1 MSIDSKT
8 LMKYLYDAGLIEEI
22 ESKLNYYIYF
32 LDFIGEYT
40 PYINGAGMDFDTKY
54 TYEVEKVIKYND
66 KEIYYSHESETF
78 NGENGYTPD
87 KYYRGKVICSYK
99 TNLKDPKL
107 VELYTKQK
115 LEKAIIADYGIT
127 NEVIN
132 NFYNN
137 PVQENENELS
147 NEDRIAKINAT
158 EAHLAE
164 LFDRVKNIN
173 TIIKNNKE
181 LIESLK
187 EGISQLEI
195 EKEEIIEKIQETTN
209 SKTK

>member
-1 MSIDSKT
+1 MSINSIK
-8 LMKYLYDAGLIEEI
+8 LRKYLNDAGLVEEI
-22 ESKLNYYIYF
+22 ENKLKIYTY
-32 LDFIGEYT
+32 FIDYVGSYT

-54 TYEVEKVIKYND
+54 TYEVEKTIKYNNED
-66 KEIYYSHESETF
+66 IYYSHETETF
-78 NGENGYTPD
+78 SDDDGYTPD
-87 KYYRGKVICSYK
+87 DYKKGRLICSGNIHLNDTRLIDPDTTK
-99 TNLKDPKL
+99 ILDNL
-107 VELYTKQK
+107 
-115 LEKAIIADYGIT
+115 IIADYSIT
-127 NEVIN
+127 DEIID

-173 TIIKNNKE
+173 TIIKSNKE

-195 EKEEIIEKIQETTN
+195 EKEGIIEEIQKTSN